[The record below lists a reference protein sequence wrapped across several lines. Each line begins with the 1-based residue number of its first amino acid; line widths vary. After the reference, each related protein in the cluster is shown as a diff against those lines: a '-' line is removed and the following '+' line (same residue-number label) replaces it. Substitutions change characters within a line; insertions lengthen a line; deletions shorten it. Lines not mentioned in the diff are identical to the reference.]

1 MRGESLRTGAH
12 RLVECGY
19 SLLPLRWGAKT
30 PLVRWKKYESGH
42 EEIERW
48 LSRFGRP
55 NIAIHTGRS
64 GIIGLDADTP
74 EAVRWIEENCP
85 ATPMLAATPRGGLH
99 AYYRAVEETLPMVD
113 LFGIGLDVRAGRS
126 ILVASPSWSREH
138 KRRWEWR
145 GEVVPA
151 SELPELPAELL
162 PRKPEQPAPRPPP
175 QSGSPRSVGHIRD
188 VTRWI
193 MRVESIQGRNGSGQC
208 FRVACRL
215 ADSGMGWDEA
225 IAWLQVW
232 NERCA
237 EPPWSEKELRHKLDG
252 AFKRFC

>member
-1 MRGESLRTGAH
+1 MRVETLRAEAH
-12 RLVECGY
+12 RFVDFNY
-19 SLLPLRWGAKT
+19 SILPLKWGAKT
-30 PLVRWKKYESGH
+30 PLMRWKESESGH

-48 LSRFGRP
+48 LSRFGRL

-64 GIIGLDADTP
+64 GIVGLDADTP

-85 ATPMLAATPRGGLH
+85 ATPMLATTPRGGLH
-99 AYYRAVEETLPMVD
+99 AYFRAVEETPPMVG

-145 GEVVPA
+145 GEVIPVH
-151 SELPELPAELL
+151 ELPELPAGLL
-162 PRKPEQPAPRPPP
+162 PRKPEVARPVVPNGGPRP
-175 QSGSPRSVGHIRD
+175 SGAIRD

-193 MRVESIQGRNGSGQC
+193 MRVDSVQGQRGSQGC
-208 FRVACRL
+208 FRVACKL
-215 ADSGMGWDEA
+215 AQSGMGWDQCM
-225 IAWLQVW
+225 AWLLAW

-237 EPPWSEKELRHKLDG
+237 HPPWSEKELRHKLDD
-252 AFKRFC
+252 AFKRLS